1 MKLSNLVAAFLLA
14 LMAITFASAGNL
26 PQLAAPAVAPDLS
39 NRLAGGVRQF
49 SMSNQQTTQSP
60 GPQSRFRFRPRPTVR
75 PSEVCYAIR
84 SYIFAREDG
93 SDSTR
98 LVGQTTCTP
107 SSKFQM
113 KQSAEP
119 VLVTPR

>member
-1 MKLSNLVAAFLLA
+1 MKLSNLVDAFLLA

-26 PQLAAPAVAPDLS
+26 PQLAAPGAAPDLS
-39 NRLAGGVRQF
+39 HGLASGVRQF
-49 SMSNQQTTQSP
+49 SVSNEQTTQSP
-60 GPQSRFRFRPRPTVR
+60 EQESRFRFRPRATVR

-84 SYIFAREDG
+84 SYVFAREDG

-98 LVGQTTCTP
+98 LIGQTICTP

-113 KQSAEP
+113 KQSA
-119 VLVTPR
+119 